1 MATTATPTDFDP
13 VLSEIVYNY
22 ELTMNREM
30 GRALVN
36 LSGSFLFVSASD
48 FACGCLDAE
57 GRILTSISWTLQMG
71 FSMSNTVKAALKRFE
86 GDLHPGDVIFANDPY
101 DGGGLHSHDV
111 VVVAPVFSEGELV
124 MWVGVS
130 AHVTDVGGAVPGGF
144 AVEPAEV
151 FGENVRFTPVKFYEQ
166 GRYRAD
172 IVDAF
177 LTNVRLPKQTGIDLK
192 ALMGAVWIGRER
204 VDELI
209 AQYGK
214 DQVTAIHAAQIASS
228 GKEFTERLE
237 LLPDGVYS
245 GAAHME
251 HDGADDEVFTIRAS
265 VVKEGNHL
273 TFDYTGTDPQSK
285 GALNCTDVGG
295 VGNVIA
301 ALGTL
306 MAPDIPFN
314 DGLLEPVDIVSP
326 KGTLVNAVKP
336 APISAATVYAAWF
349 GTDAILEG
357 LNYLIAG
364 DEELGRRRT
373 GPWGSWTFAWLQ
385 SPNQYGEEWF
395 WNVFTGGAG
404 GAGALPFR
412 DGENAML
419 GIQTVDAFAPN
430 IEEYELQSPVLFLQ
444 SGLAKDTGGV
454 GRNRGGLA
462 AESLCMPYGVDGWDI
477 AVFQNRMSTPSSAVS
492 GGYPGGGAAILFA
505 RNAVPKVHAHWAEHE
520 PLPVEEFVRH
530 AEHPPARA
538 RGFRLRDSDGYY
550 IRATGGPGYGDPI
563 DREPARVAADVV
575 RGFVSVEQA
584 RLAYGVAVDALG
596 VVDEDET
603 ARLRSTVREDRH
615 VLPFGEDV
623 LPVGGG
629 EGGTPDEVAPSL
641 PSNPQ
646 VLGEYLRVDADGWY
660 RCRKCDHHL
669 GSNAMNWKWKARVAQ
684 HYVEPATIHNT
695 IAVRPNGDLVFRR
708 YCCPGC
714 DTQIDTEVALDGEA
728 PRWNFRPLAVWRAQ
742 REAAGTTHDGSDL
755 GERVAG

>member
-1 MATTATPTDFDP
+1 MSTTTAPSTDFDP
-13 VLSEIVYNY
+13 ILSEIVYNY

-48 FACGCLDAE
+48 FACGCMDAE
-57 GRILTSISWTLQMG
+57 GRILTSIAWTLQMG
-71 FSMSNTVKAALKRFE
+71 YSISNTVRASLQRFA
-86 GDLHPGDVIFANDPY
+86 GDLHPGDMIFANDPY

-111 VVVAPVFSEGELV
+111 VVVAPVFSEDELI

-151 FGENVRFTPVKFYEQ
+151 YGENVRFTPVKFYDA
-166 GRYRAD
+166 GHYRAD
-172 IVDAF
+172 VVDAF
-177 LTNVRLPKQTGIDLK
+177 LTNVRVPKQTGIDLK

-214 DQVTAIHAAQIASS
+214 DQIKAIHAAQIAAS
-228 GKEFTERLE
+228 GQEFTARLDR
-237 LLPDGVYS
+237 LPDGVYE

-251 HDGADDEVFTIRAS
+251 HDGAEDRVFTIRTRI
-265 VVKEGNHL
+265 VKQGERL
-273 TFDYTGTDPQSK
+273 TFDYTGTDPQSA

-314 DGLLEPVDIVSP
+314 EGLLEPVEIVSP
-326 KGTLVNAVKP
+326 PGTLVNAVKP

-349 GTDAILEG
+349 GTDAILEAM
-357 LNYLIAG
+357 NYLIAG

-373 GPWGSWTFAWLQ
+373 GPWGCWTFAWLQ
-385 SPNQYGEEWF
+385 SLNQYGEPWF

-430 IEEYELQSPVLFLQ
+430 IEEYELMSPVLFLR
-444 SGLAKDTGGV
+444 SGLAQDSGGV
-454 GRNRGGLA
+454 GRWRGGLA
-462 AESLCMPYGVDGWDI
+462 GEAMCMPYGVDGWDV

-492 GGYPGGGAAILFA
+492 GGYPGSGSAIRFA
-505 RNAVPKVHAHWAEHE
+505 RNAAPEVRGHWAARE
-520 PLPVEEFVRH
+520 PLPFAQLARH
-530 AEHPPARA
+530 AEQPPARA
-538 RGFRLRDSDGYY
+538 RGFRLRDSDAYY
-550 IRATGGPGYGDPI
+550 IRATGGPGYGDPL
-563 DREPARVAADVV
+563 DREPEAVAADVA
-575 RGFVSVEQA
+575 RGFVSVERA
-584 RLAYGVAVDALG
+584 RQAYGVSVAAGGTLDADATQQLRRALRADRRELPLG
-596 VVDEDET
+596 
-603 ARLRSTVREDRH
+603 H
-615 VLPFGEDV
+615 QV
-623 LPVGGG
+623 LPVGDGR
-629 EGGTPDEVAPSL
+629 GGTPEPADPSL
-641 PSNPQ
+641 PAAPQ
-646 VLGEYLRVDADGWY
+646 VLGEQLAIDADGWY
-660 RCRKCDHHL
+660 HCRRCQERL
-669 GSNAMNWKWKARVAQ
+669 GSNATNWKWWARVAQ
-684 HYVEPATIHNT
+684 GYVEPATIQNT
-695 IAVRPNGDLVFRR
+695 IAVRPEGDLVFRR

-714 DTQIDTEVALDGEA
+714 DTQLDTEVALDGEP
-728 PRWNFRPLAVWRAQ
+728 PRWNFRPLAVWR
-742 REAAGTTHDGSDL
+742 DG
-755 GERVAG
+755 R